1 MTLEAALKQQGID
14 PNTVTPQTKAQ
25 LENVLL
31 EKGKEVLILVLQIL
45 LNQNKQVFNG
55 ANSTSE
61 AELKAQLEA
70 ARLQAEAEAQ
80 AAEAKKKRQRL
91 IVGVVVGVVV
101 VAGIVVYI
109 FTKKR

>member
-14 PNTVTPQTKAQ
+14 PKTVTPQTKAQ

-31 EKGKEVLILVLQIL
+31 EKGKEVLLLVLQIL
-45 LNQNKQVFNG
+45 LNQNRQVLSNP
-55 ANSTSE
+55 TSE

-70 ARLQAEAEAQ
+70 ARLQAETEAQ
-80 AAEAKKKRQRL
+80 AAEAKRKRQRL
-91 IVGVVVGVVV
+91 IAGVVVGVVII
-101 VAGIVVYI
+101 AGVVVYL

>member
-1 MTLEAALKQQGID
+1 MTLEAALKEQGID

-31 EKGKEVLILVLQIL
+31 EKGKEVLLLVLQIL
-45 LNQNKQVFNG
+45 LNQNRQVFG
-55 ANSTSE
+55 NSSTTE

-70 ARLQAEAEAQ
+70 ARVQAEAEAQ

-91 IVGVVVGVVV
+91 IVGIVVGVVV